1 MEIGPI
7 IAVALFVA
15 YYFWDKRNTKLESAI
30 NRYASALSS
39 AASRL
44 EFSENDPVAA
54 EKLENIAQS
63 LRFAWHRK
71 KREWTGDAATM
82 KETWP
87 NVCLAKWDQTLKAAG
102 LTQYSPGYDE
112 SVEAV
117 NVLISRLE
125 RCRRISSW
133 KP

>member
-1 MEIGPI
+1 MEIGTI
-7 IAVALFVA
+7 IAIALFVA
-15 YYFWDKRNTKLESAI
+15 YYFWDKRNAKLESAI

-44 EFSENDPVAA
+44 EFGENDPVSA

-71 KREWTGDAATM
+71 KREWVGDAATM
-82 KETWP
+82 KETWS
-87 NVCLAKWDQTLKAAG
+87 NVCLARWDQTLKAAG
-102 LTQYSPGYDE
+102 MTQYSPGYNE
-112 SVEAV
+112 SIEAV
-117 NVLISRLE
+117 NALISRLE
-125 RCRRISSW
+125 RYRRVSGW